1 MAGYFIEGFI
11 EAFEGLIESLE
22 EIGDELA
29 PRYREALDEWAT
41 ETARLAVENLSRPHW
56 LLSRSIGDKV
66 KDYRKDRKLWAMAGF
81 QFQHNLG
88 RSKDPRDPG
97 NYGQYHEGGWRPGK
111 YRVSAPDHFLRRA
124 KAETYWPLLQKIA
137 KINEKMV
144 GEIFAEKRRRTA
156 AARELRETQRKARKA
171 QKKRAGG

>member
-22 EIGDELA
+22 EMNDELA
-29 PRYREALDEWAT
+29 PRYREALDEWAE
-41 ETARLAVENLSRPHW
+41 ETGKLAVQHLSRPRW

-88 RSKDPRDPG
+88 RSKNPRDPG

-124 KAETYWPLLQKIA
+124 KKETIWLLLQKIER
-137 KINEKMV
+137 INDDMV
-144 GEIFAEKRRRTA
+144 AQIMAEKRRRSA
-156 AARELRETQRKARKA
+156 AARELREMQRKAR
-171 QKKRAGG
+171 RRG

>member
-29 PRYREALDEWAT
+29 PRYREALDEWAE
-41 ETARLAVENLSRPHW
+41 ETARLAVANLSRPHW

-81 QFQHNLG
+81 QFQHNLM
-88 RSKDPRDPG
+88 RSKNPRDPG

-137 KINEKMV
+137 KINEEIV
-144 GEIFAEKRRRTA
+144 SEIFAEKRRRTA
-156 AARELRETQRKARKA
+156 AAREVRAMMKEA
-171 QKKRAGG
+171 KK